1 MKGRQVRLDPEIAAA
16 LEAIADEEGGSV
28 AQHANRKLRRALG
41 LHRDDTDVDRP
52 VQRASIG
59 RSRATARP
67 GSCPHPT
74 THRRGAICTACG
86 RPVDT
91 RRL

>member
-16 LEAIADEEGGSV
+16 LEAIAESEGGSV
-28 AQHANRKLRRALG
+28 AQHANRKLRGALG
-41 LHRDDTDVDRP
+41 IRRDEVDVDRP

-59 RSRATARP
+59 RSTATRRP
-67 GSCPHPT
+67 GSCPHPPAL
-74 THRRGAICTACG
+74 RRGAICTACG

-91 RRL
+91 RRA